1 MSSAH
6 NTQVLLDSRP
16 RGWPTEANF
25 RIVETPIP
33 EPGEGELLV
42 RVHWLSLDPYMRG
55 RMNDGKSYAAKVELG
70 EVMIGGAVGEVVRSN
85 NPAFKEGDFL
95 VGSFGWQE
103 YALSKGNGVM
113 KVDPA
118 RAPLS
123 AYLGAVGMPGITAY
137 IGLLD
142 IGAPKAGET
151 VVVSA
156 ASGAVGCVVGQ
167 IAKMRGCRAVGI
179 AGGAAKCALVMGE
192 FGFDACIDYKAGPI
206 KDELK
211 KHCPRGVDVF
221 FDNVGGEILEAVLA
235 RLAVKA
241 RIGICGAISQI
252 NFAGR
257 RAGAEEL
264 HVAAGEPRPHGR
276 LRRPRPRGSVP
287 RGPGGDVRLSQ
298 GRPPQDPGGRGR
310 GRRDGVPAS
319 AAQAVL
325 GRELRQAGAGRGQ
338 GMR

>member
-1 MSSAH
+1 MTSAH

-70 EVMIGGAVGEVVRSN
+70 EVMIGGAVGEVIRSN
-85 NPAFKEGDFL
+85 NPAFKAGEFL

-103 YALSKGNGVM
+103 YARSMGNGVM

-179 AGGAAKCALVMGE
+179 AGGAAKCALVTGE
-192 FGFDACIDYKAGPI
+192 FGFDACIDYKAGGLDQALRDAAPG
-206 KDELK
+206 
-211 KHCPRGVDVF
+211 GVDVY
-221 FDNVGGEILEAVLA
+221 FDNVGGEVLDAVLK
-235 RLAVKA
+235 RLNAFA
-241 RIGICGAISQI
+241 RIPLCGQISQYNETEAYGVK
-252 NFAGR
+252 NFASLLVNRVKLEGFIVSER
-257 RAGAEEL
+257 
-264 HVAAGEPRPHGR
+264 
-276 LRRPRPRGSVP
+276 
-287 RGPGGDVRLSQ
+287 
-298 GRPPQDPGGRGR
+298 
-310 GRRDGVPAS
+310 
-319 AAQAVL
+319 L
-325 GRELRQAGAGRGQ
+325 GRWPEALRDLGTWVAEGKIHYRETVAEGLRSAPAAFLGMLRGENVGKQ
-338 GMR
+338 LVKIV